1 MMRLLK
7 PEEAAEILGVN
18 LGTVRRWL
26 REGKLKGVKVGRLWR
41 ITEEDL
47 KAFIEAGACVR

>member
-1 MMRLLK
+1 MRLLK

-18 LGTVRRWL
+18 PGTVRRWL